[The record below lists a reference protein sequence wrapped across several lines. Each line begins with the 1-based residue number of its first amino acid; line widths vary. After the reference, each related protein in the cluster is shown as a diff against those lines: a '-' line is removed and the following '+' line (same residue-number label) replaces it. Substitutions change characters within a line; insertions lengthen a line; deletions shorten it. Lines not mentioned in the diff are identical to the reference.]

1 VALYTF
7 THTGDVSRSDRS
19 IGDEGNDFSSS
30 SSTFFLFYFLHA
42 QEISAIKWGGSIS
55 FLVLAYQN
63 LKKGKKSLVVLNG
76 SDDGVW
82 VHCYY
87 SYIYLFRALLIPSEE
102 KSASTFYSCDVPKK

>member
-42 QEISAIKWGGSIS
+42 QEISAIKWGEHQFFFIFGVSKFEKREKVSCSI
-55 FLVLAYQN
+55 
-63 LKKGKKSLVVLNG
+63 K
-76 SDDGVW
+76 W
-82 VHCYY
+82 
-87 SYIYLFRALLIPSEE
+87 
-102 KSASTFYSCDVPKK
+102 

>member
-1 VALYTF
+1 M
-7 THTGDVSRSDRS
+7 
-19 IGDEGNDFSSS
+19 
-30 SSTFFLFYFLHA
+30 
-42 QEISAIKWGGSIS
+42 GGSIS
-55 FLVLAYQN
+55 FFLFLAYQN